1 MADGLFYAL
10 KPICVIVAKEPNVK
24 NLTSARETFCSLNQ
38 NAISEPALLE
48 YVMFPFNL
56 SLNKKLKEEEEILC
70 FQCLTE
76 IYCKCKQSIITEDI
90 LLWNLNTYSLFFL
103 KSSKEIDKVHCL
115 DYTTSEEQRHGITV
129 MLRML
134 LSKVSLSLFNVFYQK
149 ERLPLIGHVVS
160 VLLNLVEGEK
170 NLTLQLVALECLQLL
185 AGFNNQL
192 SDFAETFGDTFASFF
207 PGVATLFN
215 RVLVSPFHQNHRLV
229 EACLKTF
236 SLMIKTVL
244 HDSICSNDSEMK
256 ITALLCKTAK
266 TENEFQSIEQLDE
279 IDNNK
284 KILKIERN
292 KKWLHKSAN
301 NMKVIFQNIFPVL
314 MCHSHVSV
322 RCALTSFLN
331 ILLLSCMDNLKESVP
346 DFIVVLAKLSCDDY
360 ETVRTQSNLTL
371 KMAQQHFQQKDRKD
385 LQDILDEKWYS
396 EILSLPRVISFA
408 SNDDLKCAKLQLI
421 KGYLQFYGDGLKYL
435 LCSYAYLDKFLCALI
450 QILELDYTSINVVQ
464 ERTAQMYMS
473 IDASS
478 NPPTHFQ
485 IKNFKHYNNTVILR
499 HIEDIIRLIAIHGDM
514 YLLID
519 HLIEKYLNSML
530 YRIQAVLVINTIIS
544 SRETYEHNCDLNP
557 LIELLIS
564 TYIQEDWWNLPINNL
579 LYQNFKN
586 EIIREDKNL
595 KNQVSISFETLHQ
608 NIQLIS
614 ALLEGI
620 STFAKVMKTDFNLI
634 NVLYPVLEKVGSTN
648 ATISRTA
655 LQTLHDI
662 VKHCGYSSISDL
674 ILKNSDYLI
683 NSITLRFRRFARN
696 SAATSVLCV
705 ILKYSNSDIMSLVAD
720 ATGDVFRILDFYQ
733 EEAAYEMLNVLMHLS
748 QAVDKWFNGVIDEK
762 EKETKKKK
770 DDNKFDIMN
779 NSIPVEDFFTAYS
792 EEYLHAHGFI
802 NECEIDS
809 SNDCVNGDSNF
820 DDTVDV
826 QKEVP
831 IHYRAVITSMEK
843 CVYFIA
849 ARDLEIKLKALDV
862 TLFGVLALRKRE
874 NDLLPLLHNLWP
886 AIIKRL
892 KDLDMVVVLK
902 ALDVV
907 CTMVEHSGDFLR
919 KRMTDEFLPFVVRFL
934 DEHVYTFTQDQSK
947 YIQVNKVLTKLVR
960 FIGAIIPTLNPTK
973 KIFCNLCSSLFL
985 YLDYRLHLA
994 VRESNRGAMVRALI
1008 SESRNPRLN
1017 LCSDHICDIGNSFNT
1032 TEVLSLQTRH
1042 NLAFV

>member
-103 KSSKEIDKVHCL
+103 KSSKDIDKVHCL
-115 DYTTSEEQRHGITV
+115 DYTTSEEQRLGITV

-185 AGFNNQL
+185 AGFNDQL
-192 SDFAETFGDTFASFF
+192 TDFAETFGDTFASFF

-244 HDSICSNDSEMK
+244 HDNVCSNDSEIKM
-256 ITALLCKTAK
+256 TVLLCKTA
-266 TENEFQSIEQLDE
+266 NELQSIEQLDE

-284 KILKIERN
+284 KTLKIERN

-301 NMKVIFQNIFPVL
+301 NIKVIFQNIFPVL

-331 ILLLSCMDNLKESVP
+331 ILLLSCMDNLKESIP

-396 EILSLPRVISFA
+396 EILSLPRVISTA

-478 NPPTHFQ
+478 CDPPTHFQ
-485 IKNFKHYNNTVILR
+485 MKTFKHYNNTVILR
-499 HIEDIIRLIAIHGDM
+499 HIEDVIRLIAIHGDM

-544 SRETYEHNCDLNP
+544 SRENYEHNCDLNS

-564 TYIQEDWWNLPINNL
+564 LYIQEDWWNLPINNL
-579 LYQNFKN
+579 LCQNIKKEN
-586 EIIREDKNL
+586 IKEDKNL
-595 KNQVSISFETLHQ
+595 KNQVSIPFETLHQ

-614 ALLEGI
+614 VLLEGI
-620 STFAKVMKTDFNLI
+620 STFVKVMKTDFNLI
-634 NVLYPVLEKVGSTN
+634 NVLYPILEKVGSTN
-648 ATISRTA
+648 TTISRIA
-655 LQTLHDI
+655 VQTLHDI
-662 VKHCGYSSISDL
+662 VKHCGYSNISNL

-683 NSITLRFRRFARN
+683 NSITLRFRRFAKN
-696 SAATSVLCV
+696 SAAASVLCV

-720 ATGDVFRILDFYQ
+720 AADDVFRILDFYQ

-762 EKETKKKK
+762 EKETKKTK
-770 DDNKFDIMN
+770 DDNKFNIMN
-779 NSIPVEDFFTAYS
+779 NSISVEDFFTAYS

-809 SNDCVNGDSNF
+809 SNDCVNGESSF

-831 IHYRAVITSMEK
+831 IHYRAVIT
-843 CVYFIA
+843 
-849 ARDLEIKLKALDV
+849 
-862 TLFGVLALRKRE
+862 
-874 NDLLPLLHNLWP
+874 
-886 AIIKRL
+886 
-892 KDLDMVVVLK
+892 VVVLK

-907 CTMVEHSGDFLR
+907 CTMVEHSGDFMR
-919 KRMTDEFLPFVVRFL
+919 KRMTDEFLPFVLRFL
-934 DEHVYTFTQDQSK
+934 DQHVYTFTQDQSK

-973 KIFCNLCSSLFL
+973 KIFCNLCSSLFP

-994 VRESNRGAMVRALI
+994 VREETVSTLQKFYLYKPDIIWLLFEITHKTHDI
-1008 SESRNPRLN
+1008 SHKSFKPITQSQNN
-1017 LCSDHICDIGNSFNT
+1017 LYAENISKIFS
-1032 TEVLSLQTRH
+1032 
-1042 NLAFV
+1042 

>member
-76 IYCKCKQSIITEDI
+76 IY
-90 LLWNLNTYSLFFL
+90 Y
-103 KSSKEIDKVHCL
+103 
-115 DYTTSEEQRHGITV
+115 YTTSEEQRLGITV

-185 AGFNNQL
+185 AGFNDQL
-192 SDFAETFGDTFASFF
+192 TDFAETFGDTFASFF

-244 HDSICSNDSEMK
+244 HDNVCSNDSEIKM
-256 ITALLCKTAK
+256 TVLLCKTA
-266 TENEFQSIEQLDE
+266 NELQSIEQLDE

-284 KILKIERN
+284 KTLKIERN

-301 NMKVIFQNIFPVL
+301 NIKVIFQNIFPVL

-331 ILLLSCMDNLKESVP
+331 ILLLSCMDNLKESIP

-396 EILSLPRVISFA
+396 EILSLPRVISTA

-478 NPPTHFQ
+478 CDPPTHFQ
-485 IKNFKHYNNTVILR
+485 MKTFKHYNNTVILR
-499 HIEDIIRLIAIHGDM
+499 HIEDVIRLIAIHGDM

-544 SRETYEHNCDLNP
+544 SRENYEHNCDLNS

-564 TYIQEDWWNLPINNL
+564 LYIQEDWWNLPINNL
-579 LYQNFKN
+579 LCQNIKKEN
-586 EIIREDKNL
+586 IKEDKNL
-595 KNQVSISFETLHQ
+595 KNQVSIPFETLHQ

-614 ALLEGI
+614 VLLEGI
-620 STFAKVMKTDFNLI
+620 STFVKVMKTDFNLI
-634 NVLYPVLEKVGSTN
+634 NVLYPILEKVGSTN
-648 ATISRTA
+648 TTISRIA
-655 LQTLHDI
+655 VQTLHDI
-662 VKHCGYSSISDL
+662 VKHCGYSNISNL

-683 NSITLRFRRFARN
+683 NSITLRFRRFAKN
-696 SAATSVLCV
+696 SAAASVLCV

-720 ATGDVFRILDFYQ
+720 AADDVFRILDFYQ

-762 EKETKKKK
+762 EKETKKTK
-770 DDNKFDIMN
+770 DDNKFNIMN
-779 NSIPVEDFFTAYS
+779 NSISVEDFFTAYS

-809 SNDCVNGDSNF
+809 SNDCVNGESSF

-831 IHYRAVITSMEK
+831 IHYRAVIT
-843 CVYFIA
+843 
-849 ARDLEIKLKALDV
+849 
-862 TLFGVLALRKRE
+862 
-874 NDLLPLLHNLWP
+874 
-886 AIIKRL
+886 
-892 KDLDMVVVLK
+892 VVVLK

-907 CTMVEHSGDFLR
+907 CTMVEHSGDFMR
-919 KRMTDEFLPFVVRFL
+919 KRMTDEFLPFVLRFL
-934 DEHVYTFTQDQSK
+934 DQHVYTFTQDQSK

-973 KIFCNLCSSLFL
+973 KIFCNLCSSLFP

-994 VRESNRGAMVRALI
+994 VREETVSTLQKFYLYKPDIIWLLFEITHKTHDI
-1008 SESRNPRLN
+1008 SHKSFKPITQSQNN
-1017 LCSDHICDIGNSFNT
+1017 LYAENISKIFS
-1032 TEVLSLQTRH
+1032 
-1042 NLAFV
+1042 

>member
-76 IYCKCKQSIITEDI
+76 IY
-90 LLWNLNTYSLFFL
+90 Y
-103 KSSKEIDKVHCL
+103 
-115 DYTTSEEQRHGITV
+115 YTTSEEQRHGITV

-831 IHYRAVITSMEK
+831 IHYRAVIT
-843 CVYFIA
+843 
-849 ARDLEIKLKALDV
+849 
-862 TLFGVLALRKRE
+862 
-874 NDLLPLLHNLWP
+874 
-886 AIIKRL
+886 
-892 KDLDMVVVLK
+892 VVVLK

-994 VRESNRGAMVRALI
+994 VREETVSTLQKFYRYKPDIIWLLFEITHKTHDI
-1008 SESRNPRLN
+1008 SHKPFKPITQPQNN
-1017 LCSDHICDIGNSFNT
+1017 LQDKFYAENICKIFS
-1032 TEVLSLQTRH
+1032 
-1042 NLAFV
+1042 

>member
-76 IYCKCKQSIITEDI
+76 IY
-90 LLWNLNTYSLFFL
+90 Y
-103 KSSKEIDKVHCL
+103 
-115 DYTTSEEQRHGITV
+115 YTTSEEQRLGITV

-185 AGFNNQL
+185 AGFNDQL
-192 SDFAETFGDTFASFF
+192 TDFAETFGDTFASFF

-244 HDSICSNDSEMK
+244 HDNVCSNDSEIKM
-256 ITALLCKTAK
+256 TVLLCKTA
-266 TENEFQSIEQLDE
+266 NELQSIEQLDE

-284 KILKIERN
+284 KTLKIERN

-301 NMKVIFQNIFPVL
+301 NIKVIFQNIFPVL

-331 ILLLSCMDNLKESVP
+331 ILLLSCMDNLKESIP

-396 EILSLPRVISFA
+396 EILSLPRVISTA

-478 NPPTHFQ
+478 CDPPTHFQ
-485 IKNFKHYNNTVILR
+485 MKTFKHYNNTVILR
-499 HIEDIIRLIAIHGDM
+499 HIEDVIRLIAIHGDM

-544 SRETYEHNCDLNP
+544 SRENYEHNCDLNS

-564 TYIQEDWWNLPINNL
+564 LYIQEDWWNLPINNL
-579 LYQNFKN
+579 LCQNIKKEN
-586 EIIREDKNL
+586 IKEDKNL
-595 KNQVSISFETLHQ
+595 KNQVSIPFETLHQ

-614 ALLEGI
+614 VLLEGI
-620 STFAKVMKTDFNLI
+620 STFVKVMKTDFNLI
-634 NVLYPVLEKVGSTN
+634 NVLYPILEKVGSTN
-648 ATISRTA
+648 TTISRIA
-655 LQTLHDI
+655 VQTLHDI
-662 VKHCGYSSISDL
+662 VKHCGYSNISNL

-683 NSITLRFRRFARN
+683 NSITLRFRRFAKN
-696 SAATSVLCV
+696 SAAASVLCV

-720 ATGDVFRILDFYQ
+720 AADDVFRILDFYQ

-762 EKETKKKK
+762 EKETKKTK
-770 DDNKFDIMN
+770 DDNKFNIMN
-779 NSIPVEDFFTAYS
+779 NSISVEDFFTAYS

-809 SNDCVNGDSNF
+809 SNDCVNGESSF

-849 ARDLEIKLKALDV
+849 ARDLQIKLKALDV

-907 CTMVEHSGDFLR
+907 CTMVEHSGDFMR
-919 KRMTDEFLPFVVRFL
+919 KRMTDEFLPFVLRFL
-934 DEHVYTFTQDQSK
+934 DQHVYTFTQDQSK

-973 KIFCNLCSSLFL
+973 KIFCNLCSSLFP

-994 VRESNRGAMVRALI
+994 VREETVSTLQKFYLYKPDIIWLLFEITHKTHDI
-1008 SESRNPRLN
+1008 SHKSFKPITQSQNN
-1017 LCSDHICDIGNSFNT
+1017 LYAENISKIFS
-1032 TEVLSLQTRH
+1032 
-1042 NLAFV
+1042 